1 MVLVHCQYK
10 IKSDILMP
18 ERVNEKRQK
27 WHVMLTKADHKKIRL
42 VVRSSKLSMEAKKRA
57 QILQDLDEAGG
68 RKPDTLTEVMRK
80 RGVSQNVIIYTRQR
94 FAELG
99 IDAAIFR
106 KKRSTPP
113 VAAKVTGEVEAH
125 IIACACSA
133 PPAGFTRWSMQMI
146 ADKIILNGVVES
158 ISDETVR
165 LVLKKRNLS
174 RT

>member
-1 MVLVHCQYK
+1 MK
-10 IKSDILMP
+10 
-18 ERVNEKRQK
+18 QK
-27 WHVMLTKADHKKIRL
+27 WHVNLTKADQKKIRMVL
-42 VVRSSKLSMEAKKRA
+42 RSSKLSMEAKKRA

-113 VAAKVTGEVEAH
+113 VAPKVTGEVEAH

-133 PPAGFTRWSMQMI
+133 PPVGFTRWSMQMI
-146 ADKIILNGVVES
+146 ADKIVLNGVVES

-165 LVLKKRNLS
+165 LVLKKRDLS
-174 RT
+174 PT